1 VREKQIGHNKNFIIY
16 WTCVLTVEEGQPA
29 SCTENYF
36 CVLRNYINAHVRDLT
51 HPTEKLSSVTSATDD
66 RNVYIATTLLPPH
79 PVSFKHDQKHF
90 KPSKKLQICIS
101 SSNQEKEK
109 VSSFNQFICSFF
121 TIFFLCSW
129 LLEFVT

>member
-1 VREKQIGHNKNFIIY
+1 
-16 WTCVLTVEEGQPA
+16 LTVEEGQPA

-101 SSNQEKEK
+101 SSNQL
-109 VSSFNQFICSFF
+109 VSSPFYSESSRKHHDTKKKKRLVHLIGLFVHFSQKKICV
-121 TIFFLCSW
+121 LDC
-129 LLEFVT
+129 